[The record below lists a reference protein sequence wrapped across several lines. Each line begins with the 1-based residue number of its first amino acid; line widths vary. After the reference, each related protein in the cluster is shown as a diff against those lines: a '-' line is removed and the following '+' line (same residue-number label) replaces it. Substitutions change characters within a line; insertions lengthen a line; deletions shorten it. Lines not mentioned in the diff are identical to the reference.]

1 MQIQKETIQEFL
13 KLYDKPTLNQIFK
26 MTGIQK
32 TRFFRIS
39 NGMEMRLAE
48 YVILKNLID
57 QKKVKHGKLR
67 NLVELCLHEMNPLE
81 LEKIE
86 QHLEKSLRSSLL
98 KNERVTSEVLSA

>member
-13 KLYDKPTLNQIFK
+13 ELYDRPTLSQIFD

-32 TRFFRIS
+32 TRFFRIT

-48 YVILKNLID
+48 YVILKSLID

-67 NLVELCLHEMNPLE
+67 NLIELCLQEMNPAE
-81 LEKIE
+81 IDKIE
-86 QHLEKSLRSSLL
+86 QSLEKSLRIALL
-98 KNERVTSEVLSA
+98 KNEKETSEVLSA